1 MSILNKVKTA
11 IALVSI
17 TALAGC
23 AVPMK
28 TPDTANVADNKMIIV
43 GKFVLTPELTAEEK
57 EDQIYAPNIYIAAE
71 DKPLKDNANQ
81 GDVSWIRIIQS
92 PWNETFFVEGDNK
105 PLYLTAAKTYLDVGD
120 MKGSE
125 TWFPAGFEI
134 QPKPGAKAIYVG
146 KVTYVR
152 DEFWTIVDVKFEDEF
167 KAAQKEFAKKYGT
180 EVKLEKAL
188 MKFTK

>member
-1 MSILNKVKTA
+1 MSILNKVKAA

-43 GKFVLTPELTAEEK
+43 GKFVLTPELTPDEK
-57 EDQIYAPNIYIAAE
+57 EDQIFITNIFAAAE
-71 DKPLKDNANQ
+71 SQPLKENAKQ
-81 GDVSWIRIIQS
+81 SDVSWFSVIQS
-92 PWNETFFVEGDNK
+92 EWGKTFFVEAENK
-105 PLYLTAAKTYLDVGD
+105 PLYLTAAKTILNVGD
-120 MKGSE
+120 PKGSE

-167 KAAQKEFAKKYGT
+167 KAAEKEFAKKYGT

-188 MKFTK
+188 MKLTK